1 MRFFSGGWRLLVASL
16 FIAGAEGTTLYTT
29 GGPPLIFFTGAGDEW
44 QIGGLSTTAEF
55 LAVADPFSPS
65 TSGVVGSIDLALSA
79 ISGTGLVTVSIETGA
94 TPTTVVES
102 LTVAAPAVASVV
114 SVSSVLHP
122 GLTAGNNY
130 WLVVG
135 TTGNLVVD
143 WWVNIFPRNT
153 DFEFPSGGGWNNS
166 TGASWGAFDL
176 QSTAPEVS
184 SGVLSALG
192 MLLLVCWRGTMC
204 LKAYAARRPVSP
216 ADR

>member
-1 MRFFSGGWRLLVASL
+1 MRFFSCGWLLL
-16 FIAGAEGTTLYTT
+16 FAGLLANATTLYTT
-29 GGPPLIFFTGAGDEW
+29 GGSPPIFATGTGDEW
-44 QIGGLSTTAEF
+44 EIGGLSTTAEF
-55 LAVADPFSPS
+55 LMVADPFSP
-65 TSGVVGSIDLALSA
+65 TVSGGLGSIDLALSA

-94 TPTTVVES
+94 VPTTVIETV
-102 LTVAAPAVASVV
+102 TVAAPAVASLVN
-114 SVSSVLHP
+114 VSSVLHP

-176 QSTAPEVS
+176 QSAAPEIS
-184 SGVLSALG
+184 SGVLSGIG
-192 MLLLVCWRGTMC
+192 MLVLGAVV
-204 LKAYAARRPVSP
+204 ARHKSRL
-216 ADR
+216 